1 MLEVAFVE
9 RSPRT
14 RRAIRAE
21 PKLYEEENRN
31 LRTERDTMRP
41 QYDFSKAVRG
51 VLKPDTLKELTSQ

>member
-21 PKLYEEENRN
+21 PKLCEEENRN

-41 QYDFSKAVRG
+41 Q
-51 VLKPDTLKELTSQ
+51 